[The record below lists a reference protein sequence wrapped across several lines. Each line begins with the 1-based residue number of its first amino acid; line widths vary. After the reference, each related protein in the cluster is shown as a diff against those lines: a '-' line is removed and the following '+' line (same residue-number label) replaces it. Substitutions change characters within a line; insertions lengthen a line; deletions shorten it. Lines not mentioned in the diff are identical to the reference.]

1 MQKHAYSFDS
11 MLPQT
16 GNDPLRKSQ
25 NNIIFQ
31 RYMTGLLLAEGGGE
45 TKVGV
50 FGHETSGDAREMQ
63 EPEEYETEGY
73 DKARSM

>member
-1 MQKHAYSFDS
+1 
-11 MLPQT
+11 
-16 GNDPLRKSQ
+16 
-25 NNIIFQ
+25 
-31 RYMTGLLLAEGGGE
+31 MTGLLLAEGGGE